1 MHNIYIYIIYHIYI
15 RTYERIVHV
24 MCCGA
29 RCEKAWGYIN
39 EYIYIIWRT
48 TIMEMFLHTRIL
60 ILIHIRQCFLK
71 KGKQREKERKKKI
84 LSCEKFNVCGRV

>member
-1 MHNIYIYIIYHIYI
+1 
-15 RTYERIVHV
+15 
-24 MCCGA
+24 
-29 RCEKAWGYIN
+29 
-39 EYIYIIWRT
+39 
-48 TIMEMFLHTRIL
+48 MEMFLHTRIL